1 MSRTSVHSEP
11 RDRTELELQ
20 IQQLEE
26 ERDRLQEELIVSGL
40 FLLIGSGL
48 FLHRQWFIPT

>member
-40 FLLIGSGL
+40 ILK
-48 FLHRQWFIPT
+48 RQWFIPI